1 MSYRTIQFRVTRRES
16 RLVRVRVDIDDDVN
30 LSRPQIRERLT
41 ILLADLI
48 ADQGLGEG
56 SLEGL
61 PEVFS
66 EVEGWTWAGLEVEPF
81 DGSVLPCELGSQ
93 HDFSAEARR
102 FEGHKI
108 RVELLESDPDPI
120 LEMPPRPR
128 PRYRRRELAYQEW
141 EAEGEA
147 LYGKDR
153 DDWRF
158 ECPSCG
164 ISTSIRRWRD
174 LGAPTGSFG
183 FSCEGRWAGDH
194 IVVGKLLGDIR
205 PCNYAGGGL
214 LCLNPI
220 TILLPDGSSRVMF
233 PFAASKVKLEAAPR
247 VVPVSGSRVKITRP
261 PSQEFR
267 APVFDDIADD

>member
-1 MSYRTIQFRVTRRES
+1 MSYRTIQFRVTRKAS
-16 RLVRVRVDIDDDVN
+16 RVVRVRVDIDDDVN

-48 ADQGLGEG
+48 ADQGVGEEALQ
-56 SLEGL
+56 SL
-61 PEVFS
+61 PSIFS
-66 EVEGWTWAGLEVEPF
+66 EGKGWTWVGLEVEPF
-81 DGSVLPCELGSQ
+81 DGSVLPCELGSK

-120 LEMPPRPR
+120 LEMPPRAR
-128 PRYRRRELAYQEW
+128 PRYRERAITYQEW
-141 EAEGEA
+141 EIEGEV

-164 ISTSIRRWRD
+164 VVTAIRRWRE
-174 LGAPTGSFG
+174 LGAPAGAFG
-183 FSCEGRWAGDH
+183 FSCEGRWAGEH
-194 IVVGKLLGDIR
+194 TVVGKLLGDIR

-214 LCLNPI
+214 LCINPI
-220 TILLPDGSSRVMF
+220 TILMSDGSSRVMF
-233 PFAASKVKLEAAPR
+233 PFAESPTKLEA
-247 VVPVSGSRVKITRP
+247 SRRRIARP

-267 APVFDDIADD
+267 RPVFDEDPEG